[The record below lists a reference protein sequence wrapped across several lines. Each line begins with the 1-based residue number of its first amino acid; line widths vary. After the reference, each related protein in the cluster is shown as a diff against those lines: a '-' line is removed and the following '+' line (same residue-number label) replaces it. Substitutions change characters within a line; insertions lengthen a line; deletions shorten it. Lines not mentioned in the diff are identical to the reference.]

1 MSIAVALLAVF
12 LASSGP
18 FDAAALRS
26 IPTTATIQV
35 GIQQTPPPE
44 RRPDQQTRDA
54 LLALAM
60 GLAIFSSS
68 LALGIAY
75 GIRRRIDQ
83 IAGPPDHDDDD

>member
-1 MSIAVALLAVF
+1 MNIAVAILAAVLF
-12 LASSGP
+12 YANPIDMIVVRSLESS
-18 FDAAALRS
+18 
-26 IPTTATIQV
+26 TMVQV
-35 GIQQTPPPE
+35 ETQQAPPPE

-83 IAGPPDHDDDD
+83 IAGPPDNDDND